1 MPELRVVAVSND
13 GTRLVLKA
21 ADSTEYTLPIDERLR
36 AAVRGDRPRLGQI
49 EIEVESHLRP
59 RDIQARIR
67 AGATAEEVAQL
78 AGIPVDR
85 VRRFEGP
92 VLAERAFMAE
102 RARKTP
108 VRRPGENAGPQLG
121 EAVQERLLLRGAEK
135 DTVQW
140 DSWRRDDGT
149 WEVLLVYR
157 VAGEP
162 HSASWTY
169 DPPRRLVQAV
179 DDEARSLIGESD
191 DLAAPEPSFPF
202 VPRIARLPRDRPL
215 DRARGTSRPSLPP
228 LRARRGDRASERDSL
243 TSLLEAVPSFRGDMV
258 VPGTA
263 LRARTAGGARRAN
276 RRRRSP
282 RPPRPRP
289 VPPTRTS
296 SCPAR
301 SAATATGSSA
311 PPTARPRRTASV
323 RAAARRSRAGTRSCS
338 ARGAR
343 SRSSGLRQSDRS
355 HATVSPVSAC
365 CRLAT
370 VRRRQVGIV
379 RCGPVSFRRGPGAR
393 ATATGGR
400 APRRPG
406 GPASEDHSDH
416 EPTYRAAGMPAT
428 ASASTSWAPET
439 PEPQ

>member
-67 AGATAEEVAQL
+67 AGATAEEVAQM

-108 VRRPGENAGPQLG
+108 VRRPGENSGPPLG
-121 EAVQERLLLRGAEK
+121 EAVQERLTLRGAEK

-191 DLAAPEPSFPF
+191 DLAATPEPSFPF

-215 DRARGTSRPSLPP
+215 DRPGDRERQGLPPGQESNPTRSWWPRPAVSGTRSPACWRRCRASGATWWFPSGPPSRPS
-228 LRARRGDRASERDSL
+228 RS
-243 TSLLEAVPSFRGDMV
+243 
-258 VPGTA
+258 
-263 LRARTAGGARRAN
+263 RTAN
-276 RRRRSP
+276 P
-282 RPPRPRP
+282 RPRSRRLPRPRP
-289 VPPTRTS
+289 VPPT
-296 SCPAR
+296 
-301 SAATATGSSA
+301 
-311 PPTARPRRTASV
+311 PT
-323 RAAARRSRAGTRSCS
+323 
-338 ARGAR
+338 
-343 SRSSGLRQSDRS
+343 
-355 HATVSPVSAC
+355 
-365 CRLAT
+365 
-370 VRRRQVGIV
+370 
-379 RCGPVSFRRGPGAR
+379 F
-393 ATATGGR
+393 
-400 APRRPG
+400 
-406 GPASEDHSDH
+406 
-416 EPTYRAAGMPAT
+416 
-428 ASASTSWAPET
+428 
-439 PEPQ
+439 

>member
-36 AAVRGDRPRLGQI
+36 AAVRNDRARLGQI

-67 AGATAEEVAQL
+67 AGASAEEVAQF

-108 VRRPGENAGPQLG
+108 VRRPGENTGPQLG
-121 EAVQERLLLRGAEK
+121 EAVQERLLLRGADKE
-135 DTVQW
+135 TVQW

-179 DDEARSLIGESD
+179 DDEARSLIGETD
-191 DLAAPEPSFPF
+191 DVAAPEPSFPF

-215 DRARGTSRPSLPP
+215 DRALDRQMERPAPP
-228 LRARRGDRASERDSL
+228 PPPEPDEHIVTASASERDSL

-258 VPGTA
+258 VPERPAPPEPPPTTPAAQEPEADEPPAAAASAGAGSAYADVLMPRAVAGHRDRLTGTTDRQA
-263 LRARTAGGARRAN
+263 EADGVRPGRRAA
-276 RRRRSP
+276 
-282 RPPRPRP
+282 
-289 VPPTRTS
+289 VPS
-296 SCPAR
+296 WDEI
-301 SAATATGSSA
+301 
-311 PPTARPRRTASV
+311 V
-323 RAAARRSRAGTRSCS
+323 FGTR
-338 ARGAR
+338 RKK
-343 SRSSGLRQSDRS
+343 QD
-355 HATVSPVSAC
+355 
-365 CRLAT
+365 
-370 VRRRQVGIV
+370 
-379 RCGPVSFRRGPGAR
+379 
-393 ATATGGR
+393 
-400 APRRPG
+400 
-406 GPASEDHSDH
+406 
-416 EPTYRAAGMPAT
+416 
-428 ASASTSWAPET
+428 
-439 PEPQ
+439 

>member
-108 VRRPGENAGPQLG
+108 VRRPGENTGPQLG

-179 DDEARSLIGESD
+179 DDEARSLIGESE

-215 DRARGTSRPSLPP
+215 DRALERPSLP
-228 LRARRGDRASERDSL
+228 AQASEPAEESTGERDSL
-243 TSLLEAVPSFRGDMV
+243 TSLLEAVPSFRGDLV
-258 VPGTA
+258 VPERPAQDTPA
-263 LRARTAGGARRAN
+263 PAAPAEDPPAEPEAEEPPAPAASAGSAYADVLMPRSVSSHRDRLVGATDRQAEADGVRPGRRAA
-276 RRRRSP
+276 
-282 RPPRPRP
+282 
-289 VPPTRTS
+289 VPS
-296 SCPAR
+296 WDEI
-301 SAATATGSSA
+301 
-311 PPTARPRRTASV
+311 V
-323 RAAARRSRAGTRSCS
+323 FGTR
-338 ARGAR
+338 RKK
-343 SRSSGLRQSDRS
+343 Q
-355 HATVSPVSAC
+355 
-365 CRLAT
+365 
-370 VRRRQVGIV
+370 
-379 RCGPVSFRRGPGAR
+379 
-393 ATATGGR
+393 
-400 APRRPG
+400 
-406 GPASEDHSDH
+406 E
-416 EPTYRAAGMPAT
+416 
-428 ASASTSWAPET
+428 
-439 PEPQ
+439 

>member
-108 VRRPGENAGPQLG
+108 VRRPGENSGPLLG

-179 DDEARSLIGESD
+179 DGEARSLIGESD
-191 DLAAPEPSFPF
+191 DLAVPEPSFPF
-202 VPRIARLPRDRPL
+202 VPRIARLPRERSMDRALERLDRDRP
-215 DRARGTSRPSLPP
+215 GLPAQVP
-228 LRARRGDRASERDSL
+228 EPDEESTGERDSL
-243 TSLLEAVPSFRGDMV
+243 TSLLEAVPSFRGDLV
-258 VPGTA
+258 VPELPAEPTEEPDDEPA
-263 LRARTAGGARRAN
+263 AEEPPAPAASAGSAYADVLMPRSVGSHRDRLVGATDRQAEADGVRPGRRAA
-276 RRRRSP
+276 
-282 RPPRPRP
+282 
-289 VPPTRTS
+289 VPS
-296 SCPAR
+296 WDEI
-301 SAATATGSSA
+301 
-311 PPTARPRRTASV
+311 V
-323 RAAARRSRAGTRSCS
+323 FGTR
-338 ARGAR
+338 RKK
-343 SRSSGLRQSDRS
+343 Q
-355 HATVSPVSAC
+355 
-365 CRLAT
+365 
-370 VRRRQVGIV
+370 
-379 RCGPVSFRRGPGAR
+379 
-393 ATATGGR
+393 
-400 APRRPG
+400 
-406 GPASEDHSDH
+406 E
-416 EPTYRAAGMPAT
+416 
-428 ASASTSWAPET
+428 
-439 PEPQ
+439 

>member
-36 AAVRGDRPRLGQI
+36 AAVRNDRARLGQI

-67 AGATAEEVAQL
+67 AGASAEEVAQF

-108 VRRPGENAGPQLG
+108 VRRPGENTGPQLG
-121 EAVQERLLLRGAEK
+121 EAVQERLLLRGADKES
-135 DTVQW
+135 VQW

-149 WEVLLVYR
+149 WEVLLVYL

-191 DLAAPEPSFPF
+191 DTITTVPEPSFPF

-215 DRARGTSRPSLPP
+215 DRALDRQLERPAPP
-228 LRARRGDRASERDSL
+228 PEPVADESDSL

-258 VPGTA
+258 VPE
-263 LRARTAGGARRAN
+263 
-276 RRRRSP
+276 
-282 RPPRPRP
+282 RP
-289 VPPTRTS
+289 
-296 SCPAR
+296 
-301 SAATATGSSA
+301 SA
-311 PPTARPRRTASV
+311 PPEPPEAEPVAEPEAEEPPAPAASAGAGSAYADVLMPRTVAGHRDRLTGTTDRQAEADGVRPGR
-323 RAAARRSRAGTRSCS
+323 RAAVPSWDEIVFGTR
-338 ARGAR
+338 RKK
-343 SRSSGLRQSDRS
+343 QD
-355 HATVSPVSAC
+355 
-365 CRLAT
+365 
-370 VRRRQVGIV
+370 
-379 RCGPVSFRRGPGAR
+379 
-393 ATATGGR
+393 
-400 APRRPG
+400 
-406 GPASEDHSDH
+406 
-416 EPTYRAAGMPAT
+416 
-428 ASASTSWAPET
+428 
-439 PEPQ
+439 

>member
-67 AGATAEEVAQL
+67 AGATAEEVAQM

-121 EAVQERLLLRGAEK
+121 EAVQERLTLRGAEK
-135 DTVQW
+135 ETVQW

-149 WEVLLVYR
+149 WEVLLVYL

-202 VPRIARLPRDRPL
+202 VPRIARLPRDRGM
-215 DRARGTSRPSLPP
+215 DRALDRPSLPAAP
-228 LRARRGDRASERDSL
+228 DPAEESGAERERDSL

-258 VPGTA
+258 VPDLTVEEPEEPGEEPEA
-263 LRARTAGGARRAN
+263 EEPPAPAASAGSAYADVLMPRSVGSHRDRLVGSTDRQAEADGVRPGRRAA
-276 RRRRSP
+276 
-282 RPPRPRP
+282 
-289 VPPTRTS
+289 VPS
-296 SCPAR
+296 WDEI
-301 SAATATGSSA
+301 
-311 PPTARPRRTASV
+311 V
-323 RAAARRSRAGTRSCS
+323 FGTR
-338 ARGAR
+338 RKK
-343 SRSSGLRQSDRS
+343 Q
-355 HATVSPVSAC
+355 
-365 CRLAT
+365 
-370 VRRRQVGIV
+370 
-379 RCGPVSFRRGPGAR
+379 
-393 ATATGGR
+393 
-400 APRRPG
+400 
-406 GPASEDHSDH
+406 E
-416 EPTYRAAGMPAT
+416 
-428 ASASTSWAPET
+428 
-439 PEPQ
+439 

>member
-1 MPELRVVAVSND
+1 MTSAGTTREVPMPELRVVAVSND

-36 AAVRGDRPRLGQI
+36 AAVRNDRARLGQI

-67 AGATAEEVAQL
+67 AGASAEEVAQM

-121 EAVQERLLLRGAEK
+121 EAVAERLLLRGAEK
-135 DTVQW
+135 DTTQW

-179 DDEARSLIGESD
+179 DDEARALIGEAD
-191 DLAAPEPSFPF
+191 DTPEPSFPF
-202 VPRIARLPRDRPL
+202 VPRIARLPRDR
-215 DRARGTSRPSLPP
+215 DRDRDRQGLSE
-228 LRARRGDRASERDSL
+228 RGDGEADSSSVSASMDDALGGERDSL
-243 TSLLEAVPSFRGDMV
+243 TSLLEAVPNFRGDMI
-258 VPGTA
+258 VPESPGGSSGADEPAEEPEPVEPPAPAPAASAGSAYADVLMPRSVAGHRERLTGTTDRQA
-263 LRARTAGGARRAN
+263 EADGVRPGRRAA
-276 RRRRSP
+276 
-282 RPPRPRP
+282 
-289 VPPTRTS
+289 VPS
-296 SCPAR
+296 WDEI
-301 SAATATGSSA
+301 
-311 PPTARPRRTASV
+311 V
-323 RAAARRSRAGTRSCS
+323 FGTR
-338 ARGAR
+338 RKK
-343 SRSSGLRQSDRS
+343 Q
-355 HATVSPVSAC
+355 
-365 CRLAT
+365 
-370 VRRRQVGIV
+370 
-379 RCGPVSFRRGPGAR
+379 
-393 ATATGGR
+393 
-400 APRRPG
+400 
-406 GPASEDHSDH
+406 E
-416 EPTYRAAGMPAT
+416 
-428 ASASTSWAPET
+428 
-439 PEPQ
+439 

>member
-13 GTRLVLKA
+13 GTRLVLKS

-36 AAVRGDRPRLGQI
+36 AAVRNDRARLGQI

-67 AGATAEEVAQL
+67 AGASAEEVAQF

-108 VRRPGENAGPQLG
+108 VRRPGENTGPQLG
-121 EAVQERLLLRGAEK
+121 EAVQERLLLRGADKE
-135 DTVQW
+135 TAQW

-169 DPPRRLVQAV
+169 DAPRRLVQAV
-179 DDEARSLIGESD
+179 DDEARSLIGETD
-191 DLAAPEPSFPF
+191 DVAAPEPSFPF

-215 DRARGTSRPSLPP
+215 DRALDRQMERPTAPP
-228 LRARRGDRASERDSL
+228 PPPEPEDHIASVSAGERDSL

-258 VPGTA
+258 VPERPAPPEPPTIEPAAQDPEADESSAAAASAGAGSAYADVLMPRAVAGHRDRLTGTTDRQA
-263 LRARTAGGARRAN
+263 EADGVRPGRRAA
-276 RRRRSP
+276 
-282 RPPRPRP
+282 
-289 VPPTRTS
+289 VPTWDEI
-296 SCPAR
+296 
-301 SAATATGSSA
+301 
-311 PPTARPRRTASV
+311 V
-323 RAAARRSRAGTRSCS
+323 FGTR
-338 ARGAR
+338 RKK
-343 SRSSGLRQSDRS
+343 QD
-355 HATVSPVSAC
+355 
-365 CRLAT
+365 
-370 VRRRQVGIV
+370 
-379 RCGPVSFRRGPGAR
+379 
-393 ATATGGR
+393 
-400 APRRPG
+400 
-406 GPASEDHSDH
+406 
-416 EPTYRAAGMPAT
+416 
-428 ASASTSWAPET
+428 
-439 PEPQ
+439 

>member
-67 AGATAEEVAQL
+67 AGATAEEVAQM

-108 VRRPGENAGPQLG
+108 VRRPGETSGPPLG

-149 WEVLLVYR
+149 WEVMLVYR

-215 DRARGTSRPSLPP
+215 DRTADRERLGLPVQASEP
-228 LRARRGDRASERDSL
+228 LEESTGERDSL
-243 TSLLEAVPSFRGDMV
+243 TSLLEAVPSFRGDLV
-258 VPGTA
+258 VPELPA
-263 LRARTAGGARRAN
+263 AEPEEEPVVAESEAEEPPAPAASAGSAYADVLMPRSVGSHRDRLIGATDRQAEADGVRPGRRAA
-276 RRRRSP
+276 
-282 RPPRPRP
+282 
-289 VPPTRTS
+289 VPS
-296 SCPAR
+296 WDEI
-301 SAATATGSSA
+301 
-311 PPTARPRRTASV
+311 V
-323 RAAARRSRAGTRSCS
+323 FGTR
-338 ARGAR
+338 RKK
-343 SRSSGLRQSDRS
+343 Q
-355 HATVSPVSAC
+355 
-365 CRLAT
+365 
-370 VRRRQVGIV
+370 
-379 RCGPVSFRRGPGAR
+379 
-393 ATATGGR
+393 
-400 APRRPG
+400 
-406 GPASEDHSDH
+406 E
-416 EPTYRAAGMPAT
+416 
-428 ASASTSWAPET
+428 
-439 PEPQ
+439 

>member
-67 AGATAEEVAQL
+67 AGASAEEVAQL

-108 VRRPGENAGPQLG
+108 VRRPGETTGPQLG
-121 EAVQERLLLRGAEK
+121 EAVQERLLHRGADKE
-135 DTVQW
+135 TVQW

-157 VAGEP
+157 VASEP

-191 DLAAPEPSFPF
+191 DLGSAEPSFPF

-215 DRARGTSRPSLPP
+215 DRALDRQIERPGLPP
-228 LRARRGDRASERDSL
+228 SSEPDIEEGISERERDSL

-258 VPGTA
+258 VPERPSAGPAASTA
-263 LRARTAGGARRAN
+263 STTSATERSATEEPPVPEPEVEEPPAPAASAGSAYADVLMPRSVASHRDRLVGATDRQAEADGVRPGRRAA
-276 RRRRSP
+276 
-282 RPPRPRP
+282 
-289 VPPTRTS
+289 VPS
-296 SCPAR
+296 WDEI
-301 SAATATGSSA
+301 
-311 PPTARPRRTASV
+311 V
-323 RAAARRSRAGTRSCS
+323 FGTR
-338 ARGAR
+338 RKK
-343 SRSSGLRQSDRS
+343 QD
-355 HATVSPVSAC
+355 
-365 CRLAT
+365 
-370 VRRRQVGIV
+370 
-379 RCGPVSFRRGPGAR
+379 
-393 ATATGGR
+393 
-400 APRRPG
+400 
-406 GPASEDHSDH
+406 
-416 EPTYRAAGMPAT
+416 
-428 ASASTSWAPET
+428 
-439 PEPQ
+439 

>member
-108 VRRPGENAGPQLG
+108 VRRPGENSGPPLG

-191 DLAAPEPSFPF
+191 DLAVPEPSFPF
-202 VPRIARLPRDRPL
+202 VPRIARLPRERSM
-215 DRARGTSRPSLPP
+215 DRALERTDRERPSLPAQSSEP
-228 LRARRGDRASERDSL
+228 AEESTGERDSL

-258 VPGTA
+258 VPERNPEAPDEPGEDAA
-263 LRARTAGGARRAN
+263 LEEPPAPAASAGSAYADVLMPRSVGSHRDRLTGATDRQAEADGVRPGRRAA
-276 RRRRSP
+276 
-282 RPPRPRP
+282 
-289 VPPTRTS
+289 VPS
-296 SCPAR
+296 WDEI
-301 SAATATGSSA
+301 
-311 PPTARPRRTASV
+311 V
-323 RAAARRSRAGTRSCS
+323 FGTR
-338 ARGAR
+338 RKK
-343 SRSSGLRQSDRS
+343 Q
-355 HATVSPVSAC
+355 
-365 CRLAT
+365 
-370 VRRRQVGIV
+370 
-379 RCGPVSFRRGPGAR
+379 
-393 ATATGGR
+393 
-400 APRRPG
+400 
-406 GPASEDHSDH
+406 E
-416 EPTYRAAGMPAT
+416 
-428 ASASTSWAPET
+428 
-439 PEPQ
+439 

>member
-36 AAVRGDRPRLGQI
+36 AAVRNDRARLGQI

-67 AGATAEEVAQL
+67 AGASAEEVAQL
-78 AGIPVDR
+78 AGIPVER

-108 VRRPGENAGPQLG
+108 VRRQGESTGPQLG
-121 EAVQERLLLRGAEK
+121 EAVAERLLLRGAEK
-135 DTVQW
+135 DTVLW

-179 DDEARSLIGESD
+179 DDEARSLIGETAHS
-191 DLAAPEPSFPF
+191 PVQEPSFPF

-215 DRARGTSRPSLPP
+215 DRALDRQSD
-228 LRARRGDRASERDSL
+228 RADRAERGDRADREARAEERAAAAPEERDSL
-243 TSLLEAVPSFRGDMV
+243 TSLLEAVPNFRGDMV
-258 VPGTA
+258 VPAPPVSPPDSAPAAEAPEQEAEEAAPAASAGSAYADVLMPRAVAGHRERLVGTTDRQA
-263 LRARTAGGARRAN
+263 EADGVRPGRRATVPSWDEIVFGS
-276 RRRRSP
+276 RRKK
-282 RPPRPRP
+282 
-289 VPPTRTS
+289 
-296 SCPAR
+296 
-301 SAATATGSSA
+301 
-311 PPTARPRRTASV
+311 
-323 RAAARRSRAGTRSCS
+323 
-338 ARGAR
+338 
-343 SRSSGLRQSDRS
+343 Q
-355 HATVSPVSAC
+355 
-365 CRLAT
+365 
-370 VRRRQVGIV
+370 
-379 RCGPVSFRRGPGAR
+379 
-393 ATATGGR
+393 
-400 APRRPG
+400 
-406 GPASEDHSDH
+406 E
-416 EPTYRAAGMPAT
+416 
-428 ASASTSWAPET
+428 
-439 PEPQ
+439 

>member
-36 AAVRGDRPRLGQI
+36 AAVRNDRARLGQI

-67 AGATAEEVAQL
+67 AGASAEEVAQF

-108 VRRPGENAGPQLG
+108 VRRPGENTGPQLG
-121 EAVQERLLLRGAEK
+121 EAVQERLLLRGADRE
-135 DTVQW
+135 TVQW

-179 DDEARSLIGESD
+179 DEEARSLIGETD
-191 DLAAPEPSFPF
+191 DVAAPEPSFPF

-215 DRARGTSRPSLPP
+215 DRALDRQIERPAPP
-228 LRARRGDRASERDSL
+228 APEPEERVGGVSASERDSL

-258 VPGTA
+258 VPERPSQPEPPALEPAAQQEPEADEPPAAAASAGAGSAYADVLMPRAVAGHRDRLTGTTDRQA
-263 LRARTAGGARRAN
+263 EADGVRPGRRAA
-276 RRRRSP
+276 
-282 RPPRPRP
+282 
-289 VPPTRTS
+289 VPS
-296 SCPAR
+296 WDEI
-301 SAATATGSSA
+301 
-311 PPTARPRRTASV
+311 V
-323 RAAARRSRAGTRSCS
+323 FGTR
-338 ARGAR
+338 RKK
-343 SRSSGLRQSDRS
+343 QD
-355 HATVSPVSAC
+355 
-365 CRLAT
+365 
-370 VRRRQVGIV
+370 
-379 RCGPVSFRRGPGAR
+379 
-393 ATATGGR
+393 
-400 APRRPG
+400 
-406 GPASEDHSDH
+406 
-416 EPTYRAAGMPAT
+416 
-428 ASASTSWAPET
+428 
-439 PEPQ
+439 

>member
-36 AAVRGDRPRLGQI
+36 AAVRNDRARLGQI

-67 AGATAEEVAQL
+67 AGASAEEVAQL
-78 AGIPVDR
+78 AGIPVER

-108 VRRPGENAGPQLG
+108 VRRPGENTGPQLG
-121 EAVQERLLLRGAEK
+121 EAVQERLMLRGAEK
-135 DTVQW
+135 DTAQW

-179 DDEARSLIGESD
+179 DDEARALIGETD
-191 DLAAPEPSFPF
+191 DTITTAQEPSFPF
-202 VPRIARLPRDRPL
+202 VPRIARLPRERTDRH
-215 DRARGTSRPSLPP
+215 DRHQDRNDRDP
-228 LRARRGDRASERDSL
+228 DRASDQRPERAEKPDDDGGGERDSL

-258 VPGTA
+258 VPE
-263 LRARTAGGARRAN
+263 
-276 RRRRSP
+276 
-282 RPPRPRP
+282 
-289 VPPTRTS
+289 
-296 SCPAR
+296 
-301 SAATATGSSA
+301 
-311 PPTARPRRTASV
+311 
-323 RAAARRSRAGTRSCS
+323 RAAAAEPAAQSAESAAEEPESEESVAPAASAGAGSAYADVLMPRSVSGHRDRLTGTTDRQAEADGVRPGRRAAVPSWDEIVFGTR
-338 ARGAR
+338 RKK
-343 SRSSGLRQSDRS
+343 QD
-355 HATVSPVSAC
+355 
-365 CRLAT
+365 
-370 VRRRQVGIV
+370 
-379 RCGPVSFRRGPGAR
+379 
-393 ATATGGR
+393 
-400 APRRPG
+400 
-406 GPASEDHSDH
+406 
-416 EPTYRAAGMPAT
+416 
-428 ASASTSWAPET
+428 
-439 PEPQ
+439 

>member
-36 AAVRGDRPRLGQI
+36 AAVRNDRARLGQI

-67 AGATAEEVAQL
+67 AGASAEEVAQL

-108 VRRPGENAGPQLG
+108 VRRPGENTGPQLG
-121 EAVQERLLLRGAEK
+121 EAVAERLLLRGADK
-135 DTVQW
+135 DSVQW

-157 VAGEP
+157 VATEP

-179 DDEARSLIGESD
+179 DDEARALIGESD
-191 DLAAPEPSFPF
+191 DTPEPSFPF

-215 DRARGTSRPSLPP
+215 DRALDRQSSERGE
-228 LRARRGDRASERDSL
+228 RAAQSGDDDEPQVAEEAVGERDSL

-258 VPGTA
+258 VPETVKSAQSDEECEAEVEEPPAPAASAGAGSAYADVLMPRAVAGHRDRLTGTTDRQA
-263 LRARTAGGARRAN
+263 EADGVRPGRRAA
-276 RRRRSP
+276 
-282 RPPRPRP
+282 
-289 VPPTRTS
+289 VPS
-296 SCPAR
+296 WDEI
-301 SAATATGSSA
+301 
-311 PPTARPRRTASV
+311 V
-323 RAAARRSRAGTRSCS
+323 FGTR
-338 ARGAR
+338 RKK
-343 SRSSGLRQSDRS
+343 
-355 HATVSPVSAC
+355 
-365 CRLAT
+365 
-370 VRRRQVGIV
+370 
-379 RCGPVSFRRGPGAR
+379 
-393 ATATGGR
+393 
-400 APRRPG
+400 
-406 GPASEDHSDH
+406 
-416 EPTYRAAGMPAT
+416 
-428 ASASTSWAPET
+428 PE
-439 PEPQ
+439 

>member
-21 ADSTEYTLPIDERLR
+21 GDSTEYTLPIDERLR
-36 AAVRGDRPRLGQI
+36 AAVRNDRARLNQI

-67 AGATAEEVAQL
+67 AGASAEEVAQL

-108 VRRPGENAGPQLG
+108 VRRPGENTGPQLG
-121 EAVQERLLLRGAEK
+121 EAVQERLTLRGAEK
-135 DTVQW
+135 ESVQW

-169 DPPRRLVQAV
+169 DPPRRLVVAV
-179 DDEARSLIGESD
+179 DDEARSLIGEAD
-191 DLAAPEPSFPF
+191 DLPAAPEPSFPF

-215 DRARGTSRPSLPP
+215 DRALDRQLERPAPP
-228 LRARRGDRASERDSL
+228 PPPEPEEERDTL

-258 VPGTA
+258 VPDRTEPPAEEAEAEEPPAPAASAGAGAAYADVLMPRTVAGHRDRLTGTTDRQA
-263 LRARTAGGARRAN
+263 EADGVRPGRRAA
-276 RRRRSP
+276 
-282 RPPRPRP
+282 
-289 VPPTRTS
+289 VPS
-296 SCPAR
+296 WDEI
-301 SAATATGSSA
+301 
-311 PPTARPRRTASV
+311 V
-323 RAAARRSRAGTRSCS
+323 FGTR
-338 ARGAR
+338 RKK
-343 SRSSGLRQSDRS
+343 Q
-355 HATVSPVSAC
+355 
-365 CRLAT
+365 
-370 VRRRQVGIV
+370 
-379 RCGPVSFRRGPGAR
+379 
-393 ATATGGR
+393 
-400 APRRPG
+400 
-406 GPASEDHSDH
+406 E
-416 EPTYRAAGMPAT
+416 
-428 ASASTSWAPET
+428 
-439 PEPQ
+439 

>member
-21 ADSTEYTLPIDERLR
+21 ADNTEYTLPIDERLR
-36 AAVRGDRPRLGQI
+36 AAVRNDRPRLGQI

-67 AGATAEEVAQL
+67 AGASAEEVAQL
-78 AGIPVDR
+78 AGIPVER

-108 VRRPGENAGPQLG
+108 VRRPGENAGPHLG
-121 EAVQERLLLRGAEK
+121 EAVAERLLLRGAER
-135 DTVQW
+135 DSVQW

-179 DDEARSLIGESD
+179 DDEARALIGETVD
-191 DLAAPEPSFPF
+191 AIAQPEPSVPF

-215 DRARGTSRPSLPP
+215 DRALDRQLPTP
-228 LRARRGDRASERDSL
+228 VADTGDGPAERDSL

-258 VPGTA
+258 VPE
-263 LRARTAGGARRAN
+263 RTAESEAPPVPDEPTEEAEAEEPPAPAASAGSAYADVLMPRSVSGHRDRLIGTTDRQAEADGVRPGRRAA
-276 RRRRSP
+276 
-282 RPPRPRP
+282 
-289 VPPTRTS
+289 VPS
-296 SCPAR
+296 WDEI
-301 SAATATGSSA
+301 
-311 PPTARPRRTASV
+311 V
-323 RAAARRSRAGTRSCS
+323 FGTR
-338 ARGAR
+338 RKK
-343 SRSSGLRQSDRS
+343 QD
-355 HATVSPVSAC
+355 
-365 CRLAT
+365 
-370 VRRRQVGIV
+370 
-379 RCGPVSFRRGPGAR
+379 
-393 ATATGGR
+393 
-400 APRRPG
+400 
-406 GPASEDHSDH
+406 
-416 EPTYRAAGMPAT
+416 
-428 ASASTSWAPET
+428 
-439 PEPQ
+439 

>member
-67 AGATAEEVAQL
+67 AGATAEEVAQM

-108 VRRPGENAGPQLG
+108 VRRPGENSGPPLG
-121 EAVQERLLLRGAEK
+121 EAVQERLLLRGADK

-149 WEVLLVYR
+149 WEVLLVYV

-179 DDEARSLIGESD
+179 DEEARSLIGESD

-215 DRARGTSRPSLPP
+215 DRLGDRERPSLPAP
-228 LRARRGDRASERDSL
+228 ASEPGEEPTTATASSERDSL
-243 TSLLEAVPSFRGDMV
+243 TSLLEAVPSFRGDLV
-258 VPGTA
+258 VPE
-263 LRARTAGGARRAN
+263 R
-276 RRRRSP
+276 
-282 RPPRPRP
+282 
-289 VPPTRTS
+289 
-296 SCPAR
+296 
-301 SAATATGSSA
+301 
-311 PPTARPRRTASV
+311 
-323 RAAARRSRAGTRSCS
+323 
-338 ARGAR
+338 
-343 SRSSGLRQSDRS
+343 
-355 HATVSPVSAC
+355 
-365 CRLAT
+365 
-370 VRRRQVGIV
+370 
-379 RCGPVSFRRGPGAR
+379 
-393 ATATGGR
+393 
-400 APRRPG
+400 
-406 GPASEDHSDH
+406 
-416 EPTYRAAGMPAT
+416 
-428 ASASTSWAPET
+428 T
-439 PEPQ
+439 PEPAAEDPDAEPEAEEPPAPAASAGSAYADVLMPRSVTSHRDRLVGSTDRQAEADGVRPGRRAAVPSWDEIVFGTRRKKQE

>member
-36 AAVRGDRPRLGQI
+36 AAVRNDRARLGQI

-67 AGATAEEVAQL
+67 AGASAEEVAQF

-108 VRRPGENAGPQLG
+108 VRRPGENTGPQLG
-121 EAVQERLLLRGAEK
+121 DAVQERLLLRGADKE
-135 DTVQW
+135 TVQW

-191 DLAAPEPSFPF
+191 AAAPEPSFPF

-215 DRARGTSRPSLPP
+215 DRAL
-228 LRARRGDRASERDSL
+228 DRQMERHAEPEEYSGPTAAERDSL

-258 VPGTA
+258 VPERPSQPEPAAIEPAVEEPAADEPPAAAASAGAGSAYADVLMPRAVAGHRDRLTGTTDRQA
-263 LRARTAGGARRAN
+263 EADGVRPGRRAA
-276 RRRRSP
+276 
-282 RPPRPRP
+282 
-289 VPPTRTS
+289 VPS
-296 SCPAR
+296 WDEI
-301 SAATATGSSA
+301 
-311 PPTARPRRTASV
+311 V
-323 RAAARRSRAGTRSCS
+323 FGTR
-338 ARGAR
+338 RKK
-343 SRSSGLRQSDRS
+343 QD
-355 HATVSPVSAC
+355 
-365 CRLAT
+365 
-370 VRRRQVGIV
+370 
-379 RCGPVSFRRGPGAR
+379 
-393 ATATGGR
+393 
-400 APRRPG
+400 
-406 GPASEDHSDH
+406 
-416 EPTYRAAGMPAT
+416 
-428 ASASTSWAPET
+428 
-439 PEPQ
+439 

>member
-67 AGATAEEVAQL
+67 AGATAEEVAQM

-108 VRRPGENAGPQLG
+108 VRRPGENAAGPQLG
-121 EAVQERLLLRGAEK
+121 EAVQERLLLRGADK

-149 WEVLLVYR
+149 WEVLLVYL

-191 DLAAPEPSFPF
+191 DLTAPEPSFPF
-202 VPRIARLPRDRPL
+202 VPRIARLPRDRTM
-215 DRARGTSRPSLPP
+215 DRALERPTPP
-228 LRARRGDRASERDSL
+228 APPSEPAEEAVGERERDSL
-243 TSLLEAVPSFRGDMV
+243 TSLLEAVPSFRGDLV
-258 VPGTA
+258 VPERPSEPPTEEPDEQDPDA
-263 LRARTAGGARRAN
+263 EEPPAPAASAGSAYADVLMPRSVGSHRDRLIGATDRQAEADGVRPGRRAA
-276 RRRRSP
+276 
-282 RPPRPRP
+282 
-289 VPPTRTS
+289 VPS
-296 SCPAR
+296 WDEI
-301 SAATATGSSA
+301 
-311 PPTARPRRTASV
+311 V
-323 RAAARRSRAGTRSCS
+323 FGTR
-338 ARGAR
+338 RKK
-343 SRSSGLRQSDRS
+343 Q
-355 HATVSPVSAC
+355 
-365 CRLAT
+365 
-370 VRRRQVGIV
+370 
-379 RCGPVSFRRGPGAR
+379 
-393 ATATGGR
+393 
-400 APRRPG
+400 
-406 GPASEDHSDH
+406 E
-416 EPTYRAAGMPAT
+416 
-428 ASASTSWAPET
+428 
-439 PEPQ
+439 

>member
-36 AAVRGDRPRLGQI
+36 AAVRNDRARLGQI

-67 AGATAEEVAQL
+67 AGASAEEVAQF

-108 VRRPGENAGPQLG
+108 VRRPGENTGPQLG
-121 EAVQERLLLRGAEK
+121 EAVQERLLLRGADRE
-135 DTVQW
+135 TVQW

-169 DPPRRLVQAV
+169 DAPRRLVQAV
-179 DDEARSLIGESD
+179 DDEARSLIGETD
-191 DLAAPEPSFPF
+191 DVAAPEPSFPF

-215 DRARGTSRPSLPP
+215 DRALDRQMERPAPP
-228 LRARRGDRASERDSL
+228 PAPEPEERIGGVTASERDSL

-258 VPGTA
+258 VPERPAPPEPPAIEPAGQEPEAEDPPAPAASAGAGSAYADVLMPRAVAGHRDRLTGTTDRQA
-263 LRARTAGGARRAN
+263 EADGVRPGRRAA
-276 RRRRSP
+276 
-282 RPPRPRP
+282 
-289 VPPTRTS
+289 VPS
-296 SCPAR
+296 WDEI
-301 SAATATGSSA
+301 
-311 PPTARPRRTASV
+311 V
-323 RAAARRSRAGTRSCS
+323 FGTR
-338 ARGAR
+338 RKK
-343 SRSSGLRQSDRS
+343 QD
-355 HATVSPVSAC
+355 
-365 CRLAT
+365 
-370 VRRRQVGIV
+370 
-379 RCGPVSFRRGPGAR
+379 
-393 ATATGGR
+393 
-400 APRRPG
+400 
-406 GPASEDHSDH
+406 
-416 EPTYRAAGMPAT
+416 
-428 ASASTSWAPET
+428 
-439 PEPQ
+439 

>member
-21 ADSTEYTLPIDERLR
+21 ADATEYTLPIDERLR

-108 VRRPGENAGPQLG
+108 VRRPGENSGPLLG

-149 WEVLLVYR
+149 WEVLLVYL

-191 DLAAPEPSFPF
+191 DLAVAEPSFPF

-215 DRARGTSRPSLPP
+215 DRTLDRVDRDRPGLP
-228 LRARRGDRASERDSL
+228 AQASEPAEESTAERDSL
-243 TSLLEAVPSFRGDMV
+243 TSLLEAVPSFRGDLV
-258 VPGTA
+258 VPERPAEVTEEPVEEPEA
-263 LRARTAGGARRAN
+263 EEPPAPAASAGSAYADVLMPRSVGSHRDRLIGSTDRQAEADGVRPGRRAA
-276 RRRRSP
+276 
-282 RPPRPRP
+282 
-289 VPPTRTS
+289 VPS
-296 SCPAR
+296 WDEI
-301 SAATATGSSA
+301 
-311 PPTARPRRTASV
+311 V
-323 RAAARRSRAGTRSCS
+323 FGTR
-338 ARGAR
+338 RKK
-343 SRSSGLRQSDRS
+343 Q
-355 HATVSPVSAC
+355 
-365 CRLAT
+365 
-370 VRRRQVGIV
+370 
-379 RCGPVSFRRGPGAR
+379 
-393 ATATGGR
+393 
-400 APRRPG
+400 
-406 GPASEDHSDH
+406 E
-416 EPTYRAAGMPAT
+416 
-428 ASASTSWAPET
+428 
-439 PEPQ
+439 

>member
-108 VRRPGENAGPQLG
+108 VRRPGENSGPLLG

-149 WEVLLVYR
+149 WEVLLVYL

-179 DDEARSLIGESD
+179 DAEARALIGESD
-191 DLAAPEPSFPF
+191 DLGAPEPSFPF

-215 DRARGTSRPSLPP
+215 DRERDRDRDRPALPAQSLEP
-228 LRARRGDRASERDSL
+228 AAESTGERDSL
-243 TSLLEAVPSFRGDMV
+243 TSLLEAVPSFRGDLV
-258 VPGTA
+258 VPE
-263 LRARTAGGARRAN
+263 RTPESVDEPDEEAAVEEPPAPAASAGAGSAYADVLMPRSVGSHRDRLVGATDRQAEADGVRPGRRAA
-276 RRRRSP
+276 
-282 RPPRPRP
+282 
-289 VPPTRTS
+289 VPS
-296 SCPAR
+296 WDEI
-301 SAATATGSSA
+301 
-311 PPTARPRRTASV
+311 V
-323 RAAARRSRAGTRSCS
+323 FGTR
-338 ARGAR
+338 RKK
-343 SRSSGLRQSDRS
+343 Q
-355 HATVSPVSAC
+355 
-365 CRLAT
+365 
-370 VRRRQVGIV
+370 
-379 RCGPVSFRRGPGAR
+379 
-393 ATATGGR
+393 
-400 APRRPG
+400 
-406 GPASEDHSDH
+406 E
-416 EPTYRAAGMPAT
+416 
-428 ASASTSWAPET
+428 
-439 PEPQ
+439 

>member
-67 AGATAEEVAQL
+67 AGATAEEVAQM

-108 VRRPGENAGPQLG
+108 VRRPGENSGPPLG
-121 EAVQERLLLRGAEK
+121 EAVQERLMVRGVDK

-157 VAGEP
+157 VASEP

-179 DDEARSLIGESD
+179 DDEARMLIGESD

-215 DRARGTSRPSLPP
+215 DRPADRERPSLPAQASEP
-228 LRARRGDRASERDSL
+228 LEESTATGERDSL
-243 TSLLEAVPSFRGDMV
+243 TSLLEAVPSFRGDLV
-258 VPGTA
+258 VPERPA
-263 LRARTAGGARRAN
+263 PEPEEEEPLVVEPEEEDPPAPAASAGSAYADVLMPRSVGSHRDRLIGSTDRQAEADGVRPGRRAA
-276 RRRRSP
+276 
-282 RPPRPRP
+282 
-289 VPPTRTS
+289 VPS
-296 SCPAR
+296 WDEI
-301 SAATATGSSA
+301 
-311 PPTARPRRTASV
+311 V
-323 RAAARRSRAGTRSCS
+323 FGTR
-338 ARGAR
+338 RKK
-343 SRSSGLRQSDRS
+343 Q
-355 HATVSPVSAC
+355 
-365 CRLAT
+365 
-370 VRRRQVGIV
+370 
-379 RCGPVSFRRGPGAR
+379 
-393 ATATGGR
+393 
-400 APRRPG
+400 
-406 GPASEDHSDH
+406 E
-416 EPTYRAAGMPAT
+416 
-428 ASASTSWAPET
+428 
-439 PEPQ
+439 

>member
-149 WEVLLVYR
+149 WEVLLVYC

-179 DDEARSLIGESD
+179 DEEARSLIGESE
-191 DLAAPEPSFPF
+191 DLGAPEPSFPF

-215 DRARGTSRPSLPP
+215 DRALDRPSLPP
-228 LRARRGDRASERDSL
+228 AEPVEETVAERDSL

-258 VPGTA
+258 VPE
-263 LRARTAGGARRAN
+263 
-276 RRRRSP
+276 
-282 RPPRPRP
+282 RP
-289 VPPTRTS
+289 
-296 SCPAR
+296 
-301 SAATATGSSA
+301 
-311 PPTARPRRTASV
+311 
-323 RAAARRSRAGTRSCS
+323 
-338 ARGAR
+338 
-343 SRSSGLRQSDRS
+343 
-355 HATVSPVSAC
+355 
-365 CRLAT
+365 
-370 VRRRQVGIV
+370 
-379 RCGPVSFRRGPGAR
+379 
-393 ATATGGR
+393 
-400 APRRPG
+400 
-406 GPASEDHSDH
+406 SE
-416 EPTYRAAGMPAT
+416 PAT
-428 ASASTSWAPET
+428 AEEAPD
-439 PEPQ
+439 PEPEEEEPPAPAASAGSAYADVLMPRSVASHRDRLIGATDRQAEADGVRPGRRAAVPSWDEIVFGTRRKKQE

>member
-67 AGATAEEVAQL
+67 AGATAEEVAQM

-108 VRRPGENAGPQLG
+108 VRRPGENSGPLLG

-179 DDEARSLIGESD
+179 DDEARALIGESD
-191 DLAAPEPSFPF
+191 DLGAPEPSFPF
-202 VPRIARLPRDRPL
+202 VPRIARLPRERTLDRPA
-215 DRARGTSRPSLPP
+215 DRERPSLPP
-228 LRARRGDRASERDSL
+228 APEPAEESGAGERDSL
-243 TSLLEAVPSFRGDMV
+243 TSLLEAVPSFRGDLV
-258 VPGTA
+258 VPERPSA
-263 LRARTAGGARRAN
+263 EPVEEPEEQPEAEEPPAASAGAGSAYADVLMPRSVGSHRDRLIGSTDRQAEADGVRPGRRAA
-276 RRRRSP
+276 
-282 RPPRPRP
+282 
-289 VPPTRTS
+289 VPS
-296 SCPAR
+296 WDEI
-301 SAATATGSSA
+301 
-311 PPTARPRRTASV
+311 V
-323 RAAARRSRAGTRSCS
+323 FGTR
-338 ARGAR
+338 RKK
-343 SRSSGLRQSDRS
+343 Q
-355 HATVSPVSAC
+355 
-365 CRLAT
+365 
-370 VRRRQVGIV
+370 
-379 RCGPVSFRRGPGAR
+379 
-393 ATATGGR
+393 
-400 APRRPG
+400 
-406 GPASEDHSDH
+406 E
-416 EPTYRAAGMPAT
+416 
-428 ASASTSWAPET
+428 
-439 PEPQ
+439 

>member
-67 AGATAEEVAQL
+67 AGATAEEVAQM

-121 EAVQERLLLRGAEK
+121 EAVQERLLLRGADK

-149 WEVLLVYR
+149 WEVLLVYL

-215 DRARGTSRPSLPP
+215 DRALDRPSLPAQP
-228 LRARRGDRASERDSL
+228 SEPTEESTGERERDSL

-258 VPGTA
+258 VPERPA
-263 LRARTAGGARRAN
+263 DPAPEEPDEQEPAAEEPPAPAASAGSAYADVLMPRSVGSHRDRLVGATDRQAEADGVRPGRRAA
-276 RRRRSP
+276 
-282 RPPRPRP
+282 
-289 VPPTRTS
+289 VPS
-296 SCPAR
+296 WDEI
-301 SAATATGSSA
+301 
-311 PPTARPRRTASV
+311 V
-323 RAAARRSRAGTRSCS
+323 FGTR
-338 ARGAR
+338 RKK
-343 SRSSGLRQSDRS
+343 Q
-355 HATVSPVSAC
+355 
-365 CRLAT
+365 
-370 VRRRQVGIV
+370 
-379 RCGPVSFRRGPGAR
+379 
-393 ATATGGR
+393 
-400 APRRPG
+400 
-406 GPASEDHSDH
+406 E
-416 EPTYRAAGMPAT
+416 
-428 ASASTSWAPET
+428 
-439 PEPQ
+439 

>member
-149 WEVLLVYR
+149 WEVLLVYC

-179 DDEARSLIGESD
+179 DEEARSLIGESE
-191 DLAAPEPSFPF
+191 DLGAPEPSFPF

-215 DRARGTSRPSLPP
+215 DRALDRPSPP
-228 LRARRGDRASERDSL
+228 APDPIEEGAAERDSL

-258 VPGTA
+258 VPERPSETA
-263 LRARTAGGARRAN
+263 TIEEPDPEEPEAEEPPAPAASAGSAYADVLMPRSVASHRDRLIGATDRQAEADGVRPGRRAA
-276 RRRRSP
+276 
-282 RPPRPRP
+282 
-289 VPPTRTS
+289 VPS
-296 SCPAR
+296 WDEI
-301 SAATATGSSA
+301 
-311 PPTARPRRTASV
+311 V
-323 RAAARRSRAGTRSCS
+323 FGTR
-338 ARGAR
+338 RKK
-343 SRSSGLRQSDRS
+343 Q
-355 HATVSPVSAC
+355 
-365 CRLAT
+365 
-370 VRRRQVGIV
+370 
-379 RCGPVSFRRGPGAR
+379 
-393 ATATGGR
+393 
-400 APRRPG
+400 
-406 GPASEDHSDH
+406 E
-416 EPTYRAAGMPAT
+416 
-428 ASASTSWAPET
+428 
-439 PEPQ
+439 

>member
-21 ADSTEYTLPIDERLR
+21 ADATEYTLPIDERLR

-67 AGATAEEVAQL
+67 AGASAEEVAQL

-149 WEVLLVYR
+149 WEVLLVYL

-179 DDEARSLIGESD
+179 DEEARSLIGESE

-215 DRARGTSRPSLPP
+215 DRALDRPSLPTQ
-228 LRARRGDRASERDSL
+228 ASEPAEESTGERDSL
-243 TSLLEAVPSFRGDMV
+243 TSLLEAVPSFRGDLV
-258 VPGTA
+258 VPERPTEA
-263 LRARTAGGARRAN
+263 APPPPPPEEPPAAEPEEEEPPAPAASAGSAYADVLMPRSVTSHRDRLVGATDRQAEADGVRPGRRAA
-276 RRRRSP
+276 
-282 RPPRPRP
+282 
-289 VPPTRTS
+289 VPS
-296 SCPAR
+296 WDEI
-301 SAATATGSSA
+301 
-311 PPTARPRRTASV
+311 V
-323 RAAARRSRAGTRSCS
+323 FGTR
-338 ARGAR
+338 RKK
-343 SRSSGLRQSDRS
+343 Q
-355 HATVSPVSAC
+355 
-365 CRLAT
+365 
-370 VRRRQVGIV
+370 
-379 RCGPVSFRRGPGAR
+379 
-393 ATATGGR
+393 
-400 APRRPG
+400 
-406 GPASEDHSDH
+406 E
-416 EPTYRAAGMPAT
+416 
-428 ASASTSWAPET
+428 
-439 PEPQ
+439 

>member
-21 ADSTEYTLPIDERLR
+21 ADATEYTLPIDERLR

-121 EAVQERLLLRGAEK
+121 EAVQERLLLRGADK
-135 DTVQW
+135 DSAQW

-149 WEVLLVYR
+149 WEVLLVYM

-202 VPRIARLPRDRPL
+202 VPRIARLPRERSM
-215 DRARGTSRPSLPP
+215 DRALETARPSLP
-228 LRARRGDRASERDSL
+228 AQASEPAEETTEERDSL
-243 TSLLEAVPSFRGDMV
+243 TSLLEAVPSFRGDLV
-258 VPGTA
+258 VPERPPEPDPEEPPA
-263 LRARTAGGARRAN
+263 EPEAEEPPAPAASAGSAYADVLMPRSVGSHRDRLIGATDRQAEADGVRPGRRAA
-276 RRRRSP
+276 
-282 RPPRPRP
+282 
-289 VPPTRTS
+289 VPS
-296 SCPAR
+296 WDEI
-301 SAATATGSSA
+301 
-311 PPTARPRRTASV
+311 V
-323 RAAARRSRAGTRSCS
+323 FGTR
-338 ARGAR
+338 RKK
-343 SRSSGLRQSDRS
+343 Q
-355 HATVSPVSAC
+355 
-365 CRLAT
+365 
-370 VRRRQVGIV
+370 
-379 RCGPVSFRRGPGAR
+379 
-393 ATATGGR
+393 
-400 APRRPG
+400 
-406 GPASEDHSDH
+406 E
-416 EPTYRAAGMPAT
+416 
-428 ASASTSWAPET
+428 
-439 PEPQ
+439 

>member
-67 AGATAEEVAQL
+67 AGATAEEVAQM

-121 EAVQERLLLRGAEK
+121 EAVQERLLLRGVEK

-179 DDEARSLIGESD
+179 DEEARSLIGESD
-191 DLAAPEPSFPF
+191 DLAVPEPSFPF

-215 DRARGTSRPSLPP
+215 DRALDRPSLPAP
-228 LRARRGDRASERDSL
+228 TPDPIEEATAERDSL
-243 TSLLEAVPSFRGDMV
+243 TSLLEAVPSFRGDLV
-258 VPGTA
+258 VPERPSEPA
-263 LRARTAGGARRAN
+263 PPLEEPPAEPEAEEPPAPAASAGSAYADVLMPRSVGSHRDRLIGSTDRQAEADGVRPGRRAA
-276 RRRRSP
+276 
-282 RPPRPRP
+282 
-289 VPPTRTS
+289 VPS
-296 SCPAR
+296 WDEI
-301 SAATATGSSA
+301 
-311 PPTARPRRTASV
+311 V
-323 RAAARRSRAGTRSCS
+323 FGTR
-338 ARGAR
+338 RKK
-343 SRSSGLRQSDRS
+343 Q
-355 HATVSPVSAC
+355 
-365 CRLAT
+365 
-370 VRRRQVGIV
+370 
-379 RCGPVSFRRGPGAR
+379 
-393 ATATGGR
+393 
-400 APRRPG
+400 
-406 GPASEDHSDH
+406 E
-416 EPTYRAAGMPAT
+416 
-428 ASASTSWAPET
+428 
-439 PEPQ
+439 

>member
-36 AAVRGDRPRLGQI
+36 AAVRNDRARLGQI

-67 AGATAEEVAQL
+67 AGASAEEVAQF
-78 AGIPVDR
+78 AGIPVER

-108 VRRPGENAGPQLG
+108 VRRPGENTGPQLG
-121 EAVQERLLLRGAEK
+121 EAVQERLTLRGAEK
-135 DTVQW
+135 DTTLW

-149 WEVLLVYR
+149 WEVLLIYR

-179 DDEARSLIGESD
+179 DDEARALIGETD
-191 DLAAPEPSFPF
+191 DTIASQEPSFPF

-215 DRARGTSRPSLPP
+215 DRTLDRPAERPSANAP
-228 LRARRGDRASERDSL
+228 AGSDDGVSERDSL

-258 VPGTA
+258 VPERVTPADPSVEPAEDPEEEESVAPAASAGAGSAYADVLMPRSVAGHRDRLTGTTDRQA
-263 LRARTAGGARRAN
+263 EADGVRPGRRAA
-276 RRRRSP
+276 
-282 RPPRPRP
+282 
-289 VPPTRTS
+289 VPS
-296 SCPAR
+296 WDEI
-301 SAATATGSSA
+301 
-311 PPTARPRRTASV
+311 V
-323 RAAARRSRAGTRSCS
+323 FGTR
-338 ARGAR
+338 RKK
-343 SRSSGLRQSDRS
+343 QD
-355 HATVSPVSAC
+355 
-365 CRLAT
+365 
-370 VRRRQVGIV
+370 
-379 RCGPVSFRRGPGAR
+379 
-393 ATATGGR
+393 
-400 APRRPG
+400 
-406 GPASEDHSDH
+406 
-416 EPTYRAAGMPAT
+416 
-428 ASASTSWAPET
+428 
-439 PEPQ
+439 

>member
-36 AAVRGDRPRLGQI
+36 AAVRNDRARLGQI

-67 AGATAEEVAQL
+67 AGASAEEVAQL

-108 VRRPGENAGPQLG
+108 VRRPGENTGPQLG
-121 EAVQERLLLRGAEK
+121 EAVAERLLLRGADK
-135 DTVQW
+135 DSVQW

-157 VAGEP
+157 VAAEP

-179 DDEARSLIGESD
+179 DDEARALIGETD
-191 DLAAPEPSFPF
+191 DTPEPSFPF

-215 DRARGTSRPSLPP
+215 DRALDRQTSQDRD
-228 LRARRGDRASERDSL
+228 RDRAGAEDDEPARAEDGSGERERDSL

-258 VPGTA
+258 VPEPVKAPAQEESVEDEELEEPAAPAASAGAGSAYADVLMPRAVAGHRDRLTGTTDRQA
-263 LRARTAGGARRAN
+263 EADGVRPGRRAA
-276 RRRRSP
+276 
-282 RPPRPRP
+282 
-289 VPPTRTS
+289 VPS
-296 SCPAR
+296 WDEI
-301 SAATATGSSA
+301 
-311 PPTARPRRTASV
+311 V
-323 RAAARRSRAGTRSCS
+323 FGTR
-338 ARGAR
+338 RKK
-343 SRSSGLRQSDRS
+343 
-355 HATVSPVSAC
+355 
-365 CRLAT
+365 
-370 VRRRQVGIV
+370 
-379 RCGPVSFRRGPGAR
+379 
-393 ATATGGR
+393 
-400 APRRPG
+400 
-406 GPASEDHSDH
+406 
-416 EPTYRAAGMPAT
+416 
-428 ASASTSWAPET
+428 PE
-439 PEPQ
+439 